1 LIFVKV
7 HSRLSN
13 IKVPQNQLSRAW
25 HGGMLMVRVACSVI
39 LMTFLAAT
47 SEALEIGDAEKGVA
61 LVRDTCSQCHAI
73 RKGQLL
79 SPNLRAPTFA
89 ELATTPGM
97 TSAALTVTLTT
108 PHAGMPMFI
117 LTPEQRQGIIAYI
130 LSLKSDN

>member
-1 LIFVKV
+1 MARIV
-7 HSRLSN
+7 
-13 IKVPQNQLSRAW
+13 
-25 HGGMLMVRVACSVI
+25 CSVI
-39 LMTFLAAT
+39 LVLFLDAT

-79 SPNLRAPTFA
+79 SPNLKAPTFA
-89 ELATTPGM
+89 ELATAPGM

-117 LTPEQRQGIIAYI
+117 LSPEQRQNIIAYI